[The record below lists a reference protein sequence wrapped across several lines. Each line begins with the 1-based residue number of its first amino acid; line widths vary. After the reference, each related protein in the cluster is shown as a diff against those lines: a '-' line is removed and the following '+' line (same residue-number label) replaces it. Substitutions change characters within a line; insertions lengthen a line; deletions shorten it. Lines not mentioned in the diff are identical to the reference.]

1 MNSKFRPQNKIIISE
16 LYMLRTKRKTRP
28 LTYNHHGKIT
38 SSKMQHWMYSHAMHG
53 RRKRGKVRLQEL
65 MS

>member
-16 LYMLRTKRKTRP
+16 LYMLRTKRKTRS
-28 LTYNHHGKIT
+28 LTYKHHGKIT
-38 SSKMQHWMYSHAMHG
+38 SSKMQHWMYSHVMHV
-53 RRKRGKVRLQEL
+53 RRKCGEVRLQEL

>member
-1 MNSKFRPQNKIIISE
+1 MNFKFRPQNKIIISE
-16 LYMLRTKRKTRP
+16 LHMLRTKRKTRS

-38 SSKMQHWMYSHAMHG
+38 SSKMQHWMYFHVMHD
-53 RRKRGKVRLQEL
+53 RRKCGKVRLQEL

>member
-1 MNSKFRPQNKIIISE
+1 MNPKFRPQNKIIRSE
-16 LYMLRTKRKTRP
+16 LYMLRTKRKTRS

-53 RRKRGKVRLQEL
+53 RRKCGKVRLQEL

>member
-16 LYMLRTKRKTRP
+16 LYMLRTKRKTRS
-28 LTYNHHGKIT
+28 LTYNHHGRIT
-38 SSKMQHWMYSHAMHG
+38 SNKMQHWMYSHAVHG
-53 RRKRGKVRLQEL
+53 RRKCGKVRLQEL